1 MPEPDV
7 GRLRPPI
14 ALADDPDMEP
24 TDVLDPAVRID
35 RMLRTA
41 PVIWLSSV
49 RPDGRPHLVP
59 IWFSWDGEAIV
70 VASKPDAQKVRNIR
84 SDSRVM
90 LALGEPEDD
99 FDVGMIEGIAQL
111 PDMPARLALP
121 RGHLAKYRPHMT
133 TVGLDDE
140 EFLATYSQVIRI
152 IPTRF
157 LPWHGRT
164 TPGSARWAGASRSAD
179 RRLADA
185 IRRVAA
191 TLATPQP
198 GPARA

>member
-1 MPEPDV
+1 
-7 GRLRPPI
+7 
-14 ALADDPDMEP
+14 MEP

-35 RMLRTA
+35 RMLRAA

-90 LALGEPEDD
+90 LALGEPEED
-99 FDVGMIEGIAQL
+99 FDVGMIEGTAQL
-111 PDMPARLALP
+111 PDLPARLALP
-121 RGHLAKYRPHMT
+121 RDHLAKYHAQMT
-133 TVGLDDE
+133 TVGLREE
-140 EFLATYSQVIRI
+140 EFLATYCQVIRI
-152 IPTRF
+152 TPTRF

-164 TPGSARWAGASRSAD
+164 TPDAARWAGASRSAD

-191 TLATPQP
+191 SLATRQAD
-198 GPARA
+198 PARA